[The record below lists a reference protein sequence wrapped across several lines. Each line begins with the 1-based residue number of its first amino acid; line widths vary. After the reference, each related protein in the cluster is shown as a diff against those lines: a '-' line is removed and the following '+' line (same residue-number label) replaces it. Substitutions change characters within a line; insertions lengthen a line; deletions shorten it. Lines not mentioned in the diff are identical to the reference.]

1 MITYQ
6 SLHICSL
13 ESSILILNI
22 SRRLQIR
29 DRVQFI
35 FVLNPENFNVMFKK
49 KASKKKKKTPLIYM
63 FDLSFR
69 L

>member
-49 KASKKKKKTPLIYM
+49 KASKKKKKPH
-63 FDLSFR
+63 
-69 L
+69 